1 MSANKPK
8 TIDEYIA
15 GFPRETQALLEEIRK
30 TIREAAPEAEETI
43 SYDMPTFTLG
53 GSYLI
58 YFAGWKKH
66 IALYPVSGKLLDE
79 LGEELSKYKGS
90 KGSVHFPLNK
100 PMPLDLITRIVKI
113 RLQEKPASQEAR
125 RPRP

>member
-30 TIREAAPEAEETI
+30 TIREAAPKAEETI

>member
-30 TIREAAPEAEETI
+30 TIREAAPKAEETI

-66 IALYPVSGKLLDE
+66 IALYPVSGKLLDQ

-113 RLQEKPASQEAR
+113 RLQEKPTSQESR
-125 RPRP
+125 KPRS

>member
-113 RLQEKPASQEAR
+113 RLQEKPASQEVR
-125 RPRP
+125 RPRS

>member
-113 RLQEKPASQEAR
+113 RLQEKPTSQESR
-125 RPRP
+125 KPRS

>member
-15 GFPRETQALLEEIRK
+15 GFPKETQVILEAVRK
-30 TIREAAPEAEETI
+30 TIREAAPEAGETI

-66 IALYPVSGKLLDE
+66 IALYPVSGKLLEE
-79 LGEELSKYKGS
+79 LGEELSQYKGS
-90 KGSVHFPLNK
+90 KGSVHFPLDK

-113 RLQEKPASQEAR
+113 RLQD
-125 RPRP
+125 

>member
-1 MSANKPK
+1 MSANKPQ

-15 GFPRETQALLEEIRK
+15 GFPKETQPVLEEIRK
-30 TIREAAPEAEETI
+30 TIQKAAPEAEEII

-66 IALYPVSGKLLDE
+66 VALYPVSGALLEE
-79 LGEELSKYKGS
+79 LGEELSKYKGT
-90 KGSVHFPLNK
+90 KGSVHFPLDK

-113 RLQEKPASQEAR
+113 RMRDEPVRSQSK
-125 RPRP
+125 

>member
-30 TIREAAPEAEETI
+30 TIRKAAPEAEETI

-66 IALYPVSGKLLDE
+66 IALYPVSGKLLDQ

-125 RPRP
+125 KPRS

>member
-15 GFPRETQALLEEIRK
+15 GFPKETQVILEEVRN
-30 TIREAAPEAEETI
+30 TIREAAPEAGETI

-66 IALYPVSGKLLDE
+66 IALYPVSGKLLEE

-90 KGSVHFPLNK
+90 KGSVHFPLDK
-100 PMPLDLITRIVKI
+100 PIPLDLITRIVKI
-113 RLQEKPASQEAR
+113 RLQEGPSRSGAGKTKL
-125 RPRP
+125 

>member
-90 KGSVHFPLNK
+90 KGSVHFPLNN

-113 RLQEKPASQEAR
+113 RLQEKPASREAR
-125 RPRP
+125 KSQS

>member
-1 MSANKPK
+1 MSANKPQ

-15 GFPRETQALLEEIRK
+15 GFPKETQPVLEEIRT
-30 TIREAAPEAEETI
+30 TIQKAAPEAEDII

-66 IALYPVSGKLLDE
+66 VALYPVSGALLEE
-79 LGEELSKYKGS
+79 LGEELSKYKGT
-90 KGSVHFPLNK
+90 KGSVHFPLDK

-113 RLQEKPASQEAR
+113 RMRDEPVRSQSK
-125 RPRP
+125 